1 MPQDTISELFREDGF
16 LDRSLLTPDAESVLH
31 DCVTWLR
38 EVGRS
43 VFLPIDLLGILL
55 KRGHAD
61 LERVVVHSGAI
72 SEDGGTVV
80 AQLQALAKR
89 VERENENPARLHIDQ
104 FSLGFTGIL
113 TDALAWARESGRGTV
128 SEQDFVRVMRW
139 RAELQESASIRWA
152 LRQLAQPGGEFIFE
166 PEGQLRRGSFTS
178 DVWLMMLEGMRLSS
192 ESGLAFLGTPHFMA
206 AVSKARGLL
215 GGACEQVGV
224 KPRRLHNDL
233 LAIVGDRSP
242 SQPEFPL
249 SRQTLTPRLVRML
262 IAAAR
267 SAESRGGRV
276 GEAEVLESFLGDGG
290 SSLELVNALGLVPV
304 IRRAIER
311 QGPTKRAS
319 RVSVLGGANALGGAE
334 TPTLDQLGRDLTG
347 AARAG
352 ELPKVLGREDELQR
366 VINVLMRSEQ
376 RNPLLTGE
384 AGVGKTA
391 IANALAQRIAEGT
404 VPERLAQM
412 RLIEI
417 NGASLVGGTSY
428 RGELEARIRSLL
440 EECEEDVILFIDEAH
455 AVFAPRS
462 SSGQPAE
469 IPNHFKSA
477 LASGKIAVVAAT
489 TESEYRQWIEDD
501 PALRRRFERIHVD
514 ELSPEVTKHILGALA
529 PRFEEDYKVSVTPDA
544 VDATIELSQRFMPE
558 QSLPDKAKKL
568 LMDAT
573 ISVSS
578 EIALSRARGTNQ
590 AAGHDTPSK
599 RVVTRMDVAKQVAQK
614 TGAPL
619 ERVARGTISWWVGLE
634 ERLARHVIGQERAV
648 ARVARSLVSGRLTN
662 AGRKRPQSVFLF
674 VGQPGVGKNDLAR
687 AMSEEI
693 FGNADDLL
701 RLEMA
706 DFAEAHSISRLIGS
720 PPGYVG
726 YRDEDALVT
735 PLRRKP
741 SRIVMLQD
749 FAKAHPRVQDRLL
762 RLFSEG
768 EIADTR
774 GLTADASHA
783 IFVLTVEEAPRSGGG
798 IGFGKK
804 EAGEADVLRSV
815 APELAERL
823 AGVAVSVVTFD
834 GLKDGG
840 GELAEKLLRFRMA
853 QFRESLLDEYDIE
866 LVVPAKLEDEMVAR
880 VRSLDDPRGIER
892 VFRELIVEP
901 VTGRILE
908 GPVGPTLTLGWDSES
923 EDEEEN
929 REPEPA

>member
-1 MPQDTISELFREDGF
+1 MPQDSLSELFGEDGF
-16 LDRSLLTPDAESVLH
+16 LDRALLTADAEAVL
-31 DCVTWLR
+31 DECVRWLR
-38 EVGRS
+38 EVDRP

-55 KRGHAD
+55 RRGHED
-61 LERVVVHSGAI
+61 LERVVVQSGVLT
-72 SEDGGTVV
+72 EEGGSVV
-80 AQLQALAKR
+80 DQLQALAKR
-89 VERENENPARLHIDQ
+89 VQRENENPPRLHVDQ

-113 TDALAWARESGRGTV
+113 IDALSWARESGRSEV
-128 SEQDFVRVMRW
+128 SERDLARVMRW

-166 PEGQLRRGSFTS
+166 PEGQIRRGSFTS
-178 DVWLMMLEGMRLSS
+178 DVWLMLLEGVRLSA

-206 AVSKARGLL
+206 AVAKARGLL
-215 GGACEQVGV
+215 SSASEQVGV
-224 KPRRLHNDL
+224 NPRRLHDDL
-233 LAIVGDRSP
+233 LAIVGDRRP
-242 SQPEFPL
+242 KQPEFGL
-249 SRQTLTPRLVRML
+249 SRQTLTPRLVRVL

-267 SAESRGGRV
+267 SAESQGGRV
-276 GEAEVLESFLGDGG
+276 GEPEVLEAFLGDGG
-290 SSLELVNALGLVPV
+290 SSLELVTALGLAPA
-304 IRRAIER
+304 IRRSVGAR
-311 QGPTKRAS
+311 GPSKRES
-319 RVSVLGGANALGGAE
+319 RVSVLGGASSLSGGD
-334 TPTLDQLGRDLTG
+334 TPTLDQLGRDLTA
-347 AARAG
+347 AARNNL
-352 ELPKVLGREDELQR
+352 LPKVLGRETELQR
-366 VINVLMRSEQ
+366 VINILMRSEQ

-391 IANALAQRIAEGT
+391 IANALAQRIVDGS
-404 VPERLAQM
+404 VPERLASI

-428 RGELEARIRSLL
+428 RGELEARIRALL
-440 EECEEDVILFIDEAH
+440 QECEENVILFIDEAH

-514 ELSPEVTKHILGALA
+514 ELSADVTRHILSHLA
-529 PRFEEDYKVSVTPDA
+529 PRFEADYSVPVTPDA

-568 LMDAT
+568 LMDAA
-573 ISVSS
+573 ISVAS
-578 EIALSRARGTNQ
+578 EVAMAHAKGTADGN
-590 AAGHDTPSK
+590 GHDTPSK
-599 RVVTRMDVAKQVAQK
+599 RVVTRLDVAKQVAQK

-619 ERVARGTISWWVGLE
+619 DRVARGTISWWVGLE
-634 ERLARHVIGQERAV
+634 ERLARHVIGQDRAIGQ
-648 ARVARSLVSGRLTN
+648 VARSLVSGRLTS

-674 VGQPGVGKNDLAR
+674 VGEAGVGKLALAR

-693 FGNADDLL
+693 YGNADDLL
-701 RLEMA
+701 RLEMS
-706 DFAEAHSISRLIGS
+706 DFAEAHAISRLIGS

-741 SRIVMLQD
+741 SRVVVLQD
-749 FAKAHPRVQDRLL
+749 FPKAHPRVQDRIL
-762 RLFSEG
+762 RLLAEG

-783 IFVLTVEEAPRSGGG
+783 IFVLTIEAMPRTAGG
-798 IGFGKK
+798 IGFARS
-804 EAGEADVLRSV
+804 EPAGVDLTDAV
-815 APELAERL
+815 APELASRFSGT
-823 AGVAVSVVTFD
+823 AISVVPFD
-834 GLKDGG
+834 GLRDEN
-840 GELAEKLLRFRMA
+840 GELGEKLLQFRMA
-853 QFRESLLDEYDIE
+853 QFRQSLLDEYDIE
-866 LVVPAKLEDEMVAR
+866 LVVPAAVDEELVRR
-880 VRSLDDPRGIER
+880 VRELDDARGIEK

-901 VTGRILE
+901 VTARILK
-908 GPVGPTLTLGWDSES
+908 GQIGPTLTVGGES
-923 EDEEEN
+923 ARQDEPKS

>member
-1 MPQDTISELFREDGF
+1 MPNDTISDLFRDDGL
-16 LDRSLLTPDAESVLH
+16 LDRGKLTKDAASVLD
-31 DCVTWLR
+31 DCLKWLLV
-38 EVGRS
+38 VGRS

-55 KRGHAD
+55 QRGHAD
-61 LERVVVHSGAI
+61 LERVVGQI
-72 SEDGGTVV
+72 SSISADGGSVV
-80 AQLQALAKR
+80 EQLQALAKR
-89 VERENENPARLHIDQ
+89 VERENENPARLHLDQ

-113 TDALAWARESGRGTV
+113 TDALSWAREGGRERV
-128 SEQDFVRVMRW
+128 SEEDLVRVLRW
-139 RAELQESASIRWA
+139 RAELQESASVRWA

-166 PEGQLRRGSFTS
+166 PEGHLRRGSFTS
-178 DVWLMMLEGMRLSS
+178 DVWLTLQEGMRLGS

-206 AVSKARGLL
+206 AVVKARGLL
-215 GGACEQVGV
+215 CAACEDAGV
-224 KPRRLHNDL
+224 KPRRLQSDL

-242 SQPEFPL
+242 TQPEFPL

-267 SAESRGGRV
+267 SAESRGTRV
-276 GEAEVLESFLGDGG
+276 GEPEILESFLGDGG
-290 SSLELVNALGLVPV
+290 SSLELVAALGLVPV

-311 QGPTKRAS
+311 EGPSKRES
-319 RVSVLGGANALGGAE
+319 RVSVLGGARAVGSDE
-334 TPTLDQLGRDLTG
+334 KPMLDQLGRDLTALAKAG
-347 AARAG
+347 A
-352 ELPKVLGREDELQR
+352 LPTVLGRDEELQR
-366 VINVLMRSEQ
+366 VINVLMRTEQ
-376 RNPLLTGE
+376 RNPLLTGQ

-391 IANALAQRIAEGT
+391 LANALAQRIADGT
-404 VPERLAQM
+404 MPERLANM
-412 RLIEI
+412 RVVEI

-477 LASGKIAVVAAT
+477 LASGKIAVIAAT
-489 TESEYRQWIEDD
+489 TESEFRQWMEDD
-501 PALRRRFERIHVD
+501 PALRRRFERIHVE
-514 ELSPEVTKHILGALA
+514 ELSTDITRHILGQLA
-529 PRFEEDYKVSVTPDA
+529 PKFEEHYGVPVTPDA
-544 VDATIELSQRFMPE
+544 VDAVIELSQRFMPE

-573 ISVSS
+573 ISVAS
-578 EIALSRARGTNQ
+578 EIATAKARGTNQ
-590 AAGHDTPSK
+590 TMGHDTPSK
-599 RVVTRMDVAKQVAQK
+599 RVVTRLDVAKQVSQK

-634 ERLARHVIGQERAV
+634 ERLARHIVGQEPAV
-648 ARVARSLVSGRLTN
+648 RSVAKALVSGRLTT

-674 VGQPGVGKNDLAR
+674 VGQPGVGKSDLAR

-693 FGNADDLL
+693 FGSADDLL

-706 DFAEAHSISRLIGS
+706 DFGDGHSISRLIGS

-741 SRIVMLQD
+741 SRVVMLQD
-749 FAKAHPRVQDRLL
+749 FPKAHPRVQDRLI
-762 RLFSEG
+762 RLFDEG

-774 GLTADASHA
+774 GLSADASHA
-783 IFVLTVEEAPRSGGG
+783 IFVLTIEEKPKSGGS
-798 IGFGKK
+798 IGFGKA
-804 EAGEADVLRSV
+804 ELGGSEDVLRRV
-815 APELAERL
+815 APTLADRF
-823 AGVAVSVVTFD
+823 AGLGLSVVVFD
-834 GLKDGG
+834 GLRDGD

-853 QFRESLLDEYDIE
+853 QFRESLLAEYDIE
-866 LVVPAKLEDEMVAR
+866 LVIPAHLDDQLVER
-880 VRSLDDPRGIER
+880 VRLLDDARGIEGA
-892 VFRELIVEP
+892 FRELIVEP
-901 VTGRILE
+901 VTVRLLE
-908 GPVGPTLTLGWDSES
+908 GPVGSTLTIGGDSES
-923 EDEEEN
+923 EVAD

>member
-1 MPQDTISELFREDGF
+1 MPNDTLSDLFREDGF
-16 LDRSLLTPDAESVLH
+16 LDRSRLTEDATSVLD
-31 DCVTWLR
+31 DCVEWLLN
-38 EVGRS
+38 VGRS

-55 KRGHAD
+55 RRGHAD
-61 LERVVVHSGAI
+61 LERVVGQSGAI
-72 SEDGGTVV
+72 SADGGSVV
-80 AQLQALAKR
+80 EQLQALAKR
-89 VERENENPARLHIDQ
+89 VERENTNPVRLHLDQ

-113 TDALAWARESGRGTV
+113 TDALAWAREGGRERV
-128 SEQDFVRVMRW
+128 CEADLVRVMRW

-178 DVWLMMLEGMRLSS
+178 DVWLTLMEGMRLSS
-192 ESGLAFLGTPHFMA
+192 ASGLAFLGTPHFMA
-206 AVSKARGLL
+206 AVVKTRGLL
-215 GGACEQVGV
+215 GNACEQVGV
-224 KPRRLHNDL
+224 KPRRLQNDL

-242 SQPEFPL
+242 PQPEFPL

-267 SAESRGGRV
+267 VAEARSARV
-276 GEAEVLESFLGDGG
+276 GEPAILESFLGDGG
-290 SSLELVNALGLVPV
+290 SSLELVTALGLIPV

-311 QGPTKRAS
+311 EGPSKREG
-319 RVSVLGGANALGGAE
+319 RVSVLGGALALGDGDGDE
-334 TPTLDQLGRDLTG
+334 TPTLDQLGRDLTALAKSG
-347 AARAG
+347 DI
-352 ELPKVLGREDELQR
+352 PKVLGRDEELQR
-366 VINVLMRSEQ
+366 VINVLMRTEQ
-376 RNPLLTGE
+376 RNPLLTGQ

-391 IANALAQRIAEGT
+391 IANALAQRIADGT
-404 VPERLAQM
+404 VPERLVNM
-412 RLIEI
+412 RVIEI

-440 EECEEDVILFIDEAH
+440 EECEDDVILFIDEAH

-489 TESEYRQWIEDD
+489 TESEFRQWMEDD
-501 PALRRRFERIHVD
+501 PALRRRFERIHIE
-514 ELSPEVTKHILGALA
+514 ELSDDVTRHILGQLA
-529 PRFEEDYKVSVTPDA
+529 PKFEEDYKVPVTPDA
-544 VDATIELSQRFMPE
+544 VDAAIELSQRFMPE

-573 ISVSS
+573 ISVAS
-578 EIALSRARGTNQ
+578 EIALAKARGTNQ
-590 AAGHDTPSK
+590 AMGHDTPSK
-599 RVVTRMDVAKQVAQK
+599 RVVTRLDVAKQVSQK

-619 ERVARGTISWWVGLE
+619 ERVVRGTISWWVGLE
-634 ERLARHVIGQERAV
+634 ERLARHIVGQEGAV
-648 ARVARSLVSGRLTN
+648 KSVAKALVSGRLTN

-693 FGNADDLL
+693 FGSADDLL
-701 RLEMA
+701 RLEMS

-741 SRIVMLQD
+741 SRVVMLQD
-749 FAKAHPRVQDRLL
+749 FPKAHPRVQDRLV
-762 RLFSEG
+762 RLFAEG

-774 GLTADASHA
+774 GMSADASHA
-783 IFVLTVEEAPRSGGG
+783 IFVLTIEEKPKSGGS
-798 IGFGKK
+798 IGFGK
-804 EAGEADVLRSV
+804 AGSAAQDVLRKV
-815 APELAERL
+815 APDLADRF
-823 AGVAVSVVTFD
+823 AGLGLSVVVFD
-834 GLKDGG
+834 GLRDGD

-853 QFRESLLDEYDIE
+853 QFRESLLEEYDIE
-866 LVVPAKLEDEMVAR
+866 LVIPAHIDDLLVER
-880 VRSLDDPRGIER
+880 VRELDDARGIEG
-892 VFRELIVEP
+892 VFREIIVEP
-901 VTGRILE
+901 VTVRLLE
-908 GPVGPTLTLGWDSES
+908 GPIGQTLTIGDTVS
-923 EDEEEN
+923 EDVD